1 MITESQ
7 VLDAMR
13 HIIDPDFGKDIVSL
27 GFIKDIKIED
37 GSVSFSVELTTPA
50 CPVKEQFQKACESS
64 VAQLP
69 GAMSNSRMSTDSALL
84 PIVSTQAWVRA
95 CTRAFFCSGVRP
107 SNNSTRMV
115 GMRQLL
121 DKINP

>member
-50 CPVKEQFQKACESS
+50 CPVKEQFQKLGAEPAPGTSKQLEAF
-64 VAQLP
+64 VA
-69 GAMSNSRMSTDSALL
+69 SETKRWSRVVTDNKLK
-84 PIVSTQAWVRA
+84 VE
-95 CTRAFFCSGVRP
+95 
-107 SNNSTRMV
+107 
-115 GMRQLL
+115 
-121 DKINP
+121 